1 MLFYTNHNTNEII
14 PWQATGWKLSP
25 DFRTVTVTIRDGV
38 RWSDGAP
45 FTADDVVFTFDML
58 RNSAPDVVFSS
69 AIKEWVASAEAP
81 DPHTVIIHLTKPG
94 PRWPQDFLATG
105 QTTRFV
111 VVPKHIWD
119 GKDPRS
125 FGDFDLA
132 KGWPVGTGP
141 YKLVKSDSGSMVFDR
156 QPHWWAVDSGF
167 VKAMPAPERI
177 IYRPATAEAMP
188 QLFTGNEIDM
198 GRALQVGAFEAA
210 HARNPNLVSWNT
222 HGPIWGV
229 ADGCVLALAFNNQ
242 AAPYNIPEVRQAIA
256 DVIDR
261 NQIANLSFEGSV
273 PIALGP
279 FSSFPGMQAYAKQM
293 SDLIGTGKPD
303 RAAAEKLLTEKG
315 FKRGAN
321 GKWEMPDGK
330 PWPVTIIS
338 QLSDPIAPVLARQL
352 QEAGFDA
359 VFRGS
364 QDSAYFDALVTGGYG
379 TAIYDHCGSLYD
391 PWQTLEHYNGKY
403 AAPAGQKVASVR
415 TITRYSNPEYDT
427 VINAMEARQP
437 SPKDPDY
444 MALVRKA
451 TAIVM

>member
-1 MLFYTNHNTNEII
+1 MRALLATSLIAGMLSTGIAAAQGLPEIPRNRTLITQGWDLYNQVPTPTNVSPYNGILLNQRNILHYTVNEMLFYTNHNTNEII
-14 PWQATGWKLSP
+14 PWQATGWKSSP
-25 DFRTVTVTIRDGV
+25 DFRTVTVTLRDGV
-38 RWSDGAP
+38 RWSDGQP
-45 FTADDVVFTFDML
+45 FTAADVVFTFDML

-81 DPHTVIIHLTKPG
+81 DPHTVIIHLSKPG

-111 VVPKHIWD
+111 VVPKHIWE

-156 QPHWWAVDSGF
+156 LPHWWAVDTGF

-229 ADGCVLALAFNNQ
+229 ADGCVLALAFNTQ
-242 AAPYNIPEVRQAIA
+242 AAALHHPRSAPG
-256 DVIDR
+256 DR
-261 NQIANLSFEGSV
+261 RRDRSQ
-273 PIALGP
+273 
-279 FSSFPGMQAYAKQM
+279 
-293 SDLIGTGKPD
+293 PD
-303 RAAAEKLLTEKG
+303 RQPLL
-315 FKRGAN
+315 RGLGA
-321 GKWEMPDGK
+321 DRAR
-330 PWPVTIIS
+330 PVQ
-338 QLSDPIAPVLARQL
+338 QLSRHAGLH
-352 QEAGFDA
+352 EAA
-359 VFRGS
+359 WATCS
-364 QDSAYFDALVTGGYG
+364 
-379 TAIYDHCGSLYD
+379 
-391 PWQTLEHYNGKY
+391 
-403 AAPAGQKVASVR
+403 APASR
-415 TITRYSNPEYDT
+415 T
-427 VINAMEARQP
+427 ARRRR
-437 SPKDPDY
+437 SC
-444 MALVRKA
+444 
-451 TAIVM
+451 